1 MRQSAGTRACCRSG
15 EQEHVSAEVTFEM
28 KADDERSQPCKDRRE
43 GGESKAVGTRGGTRV
58 LANLEDAG
66 LIATPP
72 PLAAWPGA
80 FPSPLHP
87 PTPPHTHPL
96 PCGPLLVQ
104 LSPCHP
110 RHSSWGQ
117 PRGGSPFHLVSI
129 HSLWQ
134 TGEGQ

>member
-1 MRQSAGTRACCRSG
+1 MQGSEGRRSEQSSG
-15 EQEHVSAEVTFEM
+15 DTWW
-28 KADDERSQPCKDRRE
+28 D
-43 GGESKAVGTRGGTRV
+43 TV

-80 FPSPLHP
+80 FPPLP
-87 PTPPHTHPL
+87 PP

-110 RHSSWGQ
+110 RHSSWGR